1 MLLEMPTVDPRT
13 KIAPLAISCAAAF
26 VLVNVFFYVMS
37 AGYFDSHREVVAGVG
52 TASSYSPAQMTHVR
66 VVFAIL
72 AAVVA
77 AVAFVSVLKPRELG
91 HLIPIPFGLIYVV
104 SAFPALASS
113 KPPVLGISLLL
124 AGALMLVLTW
134 QSYRHRSRAAWAF
147 LIALCC
153 AFGFAEIFGA
163 PKVAHVLDISM
174 WTALIA
180 PALKVIAVVALS
192 SVRDDYLESAPAT
205 A

>member
-1 MLLEMPTVDPRT
+1 MPTVEPRT
-13 KIAPLAISCAAAF
+13 KLVPLAISCAVAF

-37 AGYFDSHREVVAGVG
+37 AGYFESHHEVAGSPG
-52 TASSYSPAQMTHVR
+52 TGYSAAQMTHVR
-66 VVFAIL
+66 IMFAVL
-72 AAVVA
+72 SAVAA
-77 AVAFVSVLKPRELG
+77 AVAFVSALKPREIG
-91 HLIPIPFGLIYVV
+91 HLIPVPFGLIYIV
-104 SAFPALASS
+104 SAYPALAST
-113 KPPVLGISLLL
+113 KPPVLGITWLL
-124 AGALMLVLTW
+124 AGVLMLVLAW

-153 AFGFAEIFGA
+153 ALGFAEIFGA
-163 PKVAHVLDISM
+163 PKVARELDISL

-192 SVRDDYLESAPAT
+192 SIRNDYLESAPAT